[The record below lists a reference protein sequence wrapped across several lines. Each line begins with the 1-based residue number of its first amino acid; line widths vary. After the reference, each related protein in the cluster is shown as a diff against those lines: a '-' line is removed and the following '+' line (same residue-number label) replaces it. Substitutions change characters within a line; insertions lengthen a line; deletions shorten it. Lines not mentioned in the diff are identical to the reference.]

1 VQALAQTRYA
11 IAIGSVTAARRQ
23 LELVFRVLRDR
34 HVRATVW
41 LRLLTPLRQ
50 V

>member
-11 IAIGSVTAARRQ
+11 IAIVSVTAARRQ
-23 LELVFRVLRDR
+23 LELVFRALRDR
-34 HVRATVW
+34 HVRETVW
-41 LRLLTPLRQ
+41 LWPLTPLHQ